1 MDMRQE
7 RATNHAAY
15 QRLKNTLTTSYAAGR
30 FVAIADGQ
38 IVADADDFV
47 QIRSHLA
54 TLGKDPARILIV
66 QVGVDYPETA
76 VIFSLGRLSG
86 WLSPS
91 SSGTPTKASHSAPGF
106 AYD

>member
-15 QRLKNTLTTSYAAGR
+15 QRLKDTLTTAYVAGR
-30 FVAIADGQ
+30 FVAIADGR
-38 IVADADDFV
+38 IVADAEDFA

-54 TLGKDPARILIV
+54 ALEKDPARILIV

-76 VIFSLGRLSG
+76 VIFSLGASPPHLNPTEPRNYLDGLLSC
-86 WLSPS
+86 
-91 SSGTPTKASHSAPGF
+91 
-106 AYD
+106 